1 MEKFK
6 LKIGE
11 KDLEV
16 EIKNLAVKANGSCWV
31 KYGDTVVMAT
41 VVMSKQEREGQ
52 NFFPLTVEYQEKFY
66 AAGKILGSRF
76 LRRENRPTDEAIIT
90 SRIIDR
96 SIRPR
101 FPKELKKEIQVIIT
115 CLSWDRENNP
125 DVLGLIASS
134 IALGISDIP
143 WHGPI
148 AAVRIGGKDNDF
160 IVNPTYNQKEGQNLD
175 IILAATPSKEDPC
188 LINMIEGEGNE
199 VSEETILGAVKFSKP
214 YLEKIIDF
222 QKEIIKKIGK
232 EKVVLPEKQIDQ
244 ELEQEIKKLLDGKLE
259 KAIYEGDEMQ
269 EVEILTKEV
278 LLLLEE
284 KYPGEGKTKYAS
296 IFLENEIDRIIH
308 ENIIKSEK
316 RPDKRQIDEI
326 RKISTEVGIL
336 PRTHGTGLFERGKT
350 KSLSILTLG
359 SPDDVKLVESMEAVG
374 KKRFMHHYNFPPYCS
389 GETKSLRGPGRRE
402 IGHGM
407 LAEKALLPVIPDFEE
422 FPYTIRIVSEILSS
436 NGSSSMASTCAS
448 SLSLMDSGIPI
459 KNHVAGIAIGL
470 MSNEKG
476 EYKILTDIQGPED
489 HYGDMDF
496 KIAGTKNGINAIQ
509 LDVKI
514 SGVNENII
522 KETLERGKK
531 ARLQILKEMEKTI
544 EKPRESLSKW
554 APRVY
559 ILQVDPGKIGEIIGP
574 GGKIIRSIT
583 EKSGAE
589 IKIDDSGKVFITAE
603 SEEAAQKAISQ
614 INDIT
619 REAKVGEIFQ
629 GTVKRILDFGGF
641 VEILPNQEGLVHISQ
656 LASFHVN
663 KVEDII
669 KVGDVV
675 SVKVISIDEQGRI
688 NLSMKEAKEQ
698 KG

>member
-6 LKIGE
+6 LKLGE

-16 EIKNLAVKANGSCWV
+16 EIKNLAEKANGSCWV

-41 VVMSKQEREGQ
+41 AVMSKQERENQ
-52 NFFPLTVEYQEKFY
+52 SFLPLTVEYQERFY

-76 LRRENRPTDEAIIT
+76 LRRESRPTDEAIIT

-96 SIRPR
+96 TIRPR
-101 FPKELKKEIQVIIT
+101 FPKGFKKEVQVMVT
-115 CLSWDRENNP
+115 CLSWDRENDP
-125 DVLGLIASS
+125 DVPGLIAAS

-143 WHGPI
+143 WKGPI
-148 AAVRIGGKDNDF
+148 AAVRIGEKNNGF
-160 IVNPTYNQKEGQNLD
+160 VLNPTYSQKEEENLD
-175 IILAATPSKEDPC
+175 IILASTPSNEDSC
-188 LINMIEGEGNE
+188 LINMIEGEGSD
-199 VSEETILGAVKFSKP
+199 VSEETILEAVKFSKP
-214 YLEKIIDF
+214 YLEKIINF
-222 QKEIIKKIGK
+222 QKEIIKKAGK
-232 EKVVLPEKQIDQ
+232 KKISLPEKQIDP
-244 ELEQEIKKLLDGKLE
+244 ETEQETKKFIEDKLE
-259 KAIYEGDEMQ
+259 KAIYRGDEME
-269 EVEILTKEV
+269 EVEALKEEV
-278 LLLLEE
+278 LLHIEE
-284 KYPGEGKTKYAS
+284 KHPGEDKAGYAS
-296 IFLENEIDRIIH
+296 AFLEDEIDRIVH

-326 RKISTEVGIL
+326 RKLSTQIGIL

-359 SPDDVKLVESMEAVG
+359 APGDVKLVEGMEFVG

-389 GETKSLRGPGRRE
+389 GETKPLRGPGRRE

-407 LAEKALLPVIPDFEE
+407 LAEKALSPVIPDFEE

-436 NGSSSMASTCAS
+436 NGSSSMASICSS
-448 SLSLMDSGIPI
+448 SLSLMDSGVPI
-459 KNHVAGIAIGL
+459 KNHVAGIAMGL
-470 MSNEKG
+470 ASNERG

-496 KIAGTKNGINAIQ
+496 KIAGTKNGVNAIQ

-514 SGVNENII
+514 SGINEKII

-544 EKPRESLSKW
+544 AEPRKNLSQW

-559 ILQVDPGKIGEIIGP
+559 ILQVNPEKIGEIIGP
-574 GGKIIRSIT
+574 GGKIIREIT

-589 IKIDDSGKVFITAE
+589 VNIENSGKVFITAE
-603 SEEAAQKAISQ
+603 SEESAQKAISR

-619 REAKVGEIFQ
+619 REAKVGEMFQ
-629 GTVKRILDFGGF
+629 GKVKRILDFGAF

-656 LASFHVN
+656 LAPFHVK

-669 KVGDVV
+669 KIGDVV

-688 NLSMKEAKEQ
+688 NLSMKDAK
-698 KG
+698 K

>member
-6 LKIGE
+6 LNLGE

-16 EIKNLAVKANGSCWV
+16 EIRNLAEKANGSCWV

-41 VVMSKQEREGQ
+41 AVMSSQERGDQ
-52 NFFPLTVEYQEKFY
+52 DFFPLTVEYQERFY

-125 DVLGLIASS
+125 DVLGLIAASV
-134 IALGISDIP
+134 ALGISDIP
-143 WHGPI
+143 WQGPI
-148 AAVRIGGKDNDF
+148 AAVRIGEKDNNF
-160 IVNPTYNQKEGQNLD
+160 ILNPTYSQKKEENLD
-175 IILAATPSKEDPC
+175 IILASTPSEKDPC
-188 LINMIEGEGNE
+188 LVNMIEGEGNE

-222 QKEIIKKIGK
+222 QKEIVKKIGK
-232 EKVVLPEKQIDQ
+232 KKTILPEKQIDR
-244 ELEQEIKKLLDGKLE
+244 EVEQEIKKLVEDKLE
-259 KAIYEGDEMQ
+259 KAIYEGNEMQ

-278 LLLLEE
+278 LSLIEE

-296 IFLENEIDRIIH
+296 TFLEAETDRIIH

-316 RPDKRQIDEI
+316 RPDKRRIDEI
-326 RKISTEVGIL
+326 RKLSMQVGIL

-350 KSLSILTLG
+350 KSLSVLTLG
-359 SPDDVKLVESMEAVG
+359 APDDVKLVEGMEAVG

-389 GETKSLRGPGRRE
+389 GETKPLRGPGRRE

-407 LAEKALLPVIPDFEE
+407 LAEKALFPVIPDFEE
-422 FPYTIRIVSEILSS
+422 FPYTLRIVSEILSS
-436 NGSSSMASTCAS
+436 NGSSSMASTCSS
-448 SLSLMDSGIPI
+448 SLSLMDSGVPI
-459 KNHVAGIAIGL
+459 KNHVAGIAMGL

-496 KIAGTKNGINAIQ
+496 KIAGTKNGVNAIQ
-509 LDVKI
+509 LDVKV
-514 SGVNENII
+514 SGINEEII

-531 ARLQILKEMEKTI
+531 AKLQILKEMEKTI
-544 EKPRESLSKW
+544 AEPRENLSKW

-559 ILQVDPGKIGEIIGP
+559 ILQVDSEKIGEIIGP
-574 GGKIIRSIT
+574 GGRIIRDII

-589 IKIDDSGKVFITAE
+589 VNIEDSGKVFVTAE
-603 SEEAAQKAISQ
+603 NEESAQKAISQ

-619 REAKVGEIFQ
+619 REAKIGEIFQ
-629 GTVKRILDFGGF
+629 GKVKRILDFGAF
-641 VEILPNQEGLVHISQ
+641 IEILPNQEGLVHISQ
-656 LASFHVN
+656 LASFHVK

-669 KVGDVV
+669 KIGDIVP
-675 SVKVISIDEQGRI
+675 VKVISIDEQGRI
-688 NLSMKEAKEQ
+688 NLSMKEVK
-698 KG
+698 K

>member
-6 LKIGE
+6 LNLGE

-16 EIKNLAVKANGSCWV
+16 EIRNLAEKANGSCWV

-41 VVMSKQEREGQ
+41 AVMSSQERGDQ
-52 NFFPLTVEYQEKFY
+52 DFFPLTVEYQERFY

-125 DVLGLIASS
+125 DVLGLIAASV
-134 IALGISDIP
+134 ALGISDIP
-143 WHGPI
+143 WQGPI
-148 AAVRIGGKDNDF
+148 AAVRIGEKDNNF
-160 IVNPTYNQKEGQNLD
+160 ILNPTYSQKKEENLD
-175 IILAATPSKEDPC
+175 IILASTPSEKDPC

-222 QKEIIKKIGK
+222 QKEIVKKIGK
-232 EKVVLPEKQIDQ
+232 KKTILPEKQTDQ
-244 ELEQEIKKLLDGKLE
+244 EVEQEIKKLVEDKLE
-259 KAIYEGDEMQ
+259 KAIYEGNEMQ
-269 EVEILTKEV
+269 EVEILIKEV
-278 LLLLEE
+278 LSLIEE

-296 IFLENEIDRIIH
+296 TFLEAETDRIIH

-316 RPDKRQIDEI
+316 RPDKRRIDEI
-326 RKISTEVGIL
+326 RKLSMQVGIL

-350 KSLSILTLG
+350 KSLSVLTLG
-359 SPDDVKLVESMEAVG
+359 APDDVKLVEGMEAVG

-389 GETKSLRGPGRRE
+389 GETKPLRGPGRRE

-407 LAEKALLPVIPDFEE
+407 LAEKALFPVIPDFEE
-422 FPYTIRIVSEILSS
+422 FPYTLRIVSEILSS
-436 NGSSSMASTCAS
+436 NGSSSMASTCSS
-448 SLSLMDSGIPI
+448 SLSLMDSGVPI
-459 KNHVAGIAIGL
+459 KNHVAGIAMGL

-496 KIAGTKNGINAIQ
+496 KIAGTKNGVNAIQ
-509 LDVKI
+509 LDVKV
-514 SGVNENII
+514 SGINEEII

-531 ARLQILKEMEKTI
+531 AKLQILKEMEKTI
-544 EKPRESLSKW
+544 AEPRENLSKW

-559 ILQVDPGKIGEIIGP
+559 ILQVDSEKIGEIIGP
-574 GGKIIRSIT
+574 GGRIIRDII

-589 IKIDDSGKVFITAE
+589 VNIEDSGKVFITAE
-603 SEEAAQKAISQ
+603 NEESAQKAISQ

-619 REAKVGEIFQ
+619 REAKIGEIFQ
-629 GTVKRILDFGGF
+629 GKVKRILDFGAF
-641 VEILPNQEGLVHISQ
+641 IEILPNQEGLVHISQ
-656 LASFHVN
+656 LASFHVK

-669 KVGDVV
+669 KIGDIVP
-675 SVKVISIDEQGRI
+675 VKVISIDEQGRI
-688 NLSMKEAKEQ
+688 NLSMKEVK
-698 KG
+698 K

>member
-6 LKIGE
+6 LNLGE

-16 EIKNLAVKANGSCWV
+16 EIRNLAEKANGSCWV

-41 VVMSKQEREGQ
+41 AVMSSQERGDQ
-52 NFFPLTVEYQEKFY
+52 DFFPLTVEYQERFY

-125 DVLGLIASS
+125 DVLGLIATSV
-134 IALGISDIP
+134 ALGISDIP
-143 WHGPI
+143 WQGPI
-148 AAVRIGGKDNDF
+148 AAVRIGEKDNNF
-160 IVNPTYNQKEGQNLD
+160 ILNPTYSQKKEENLD
-175 IILAATPSKEDPC
+175 IILASTPSEKDPC

-222 QKEIIKKIGK
+222 QKEIVKKIGK
-232 EKVVLPEKQIDQ
+232 KKTILPEKQTDQ
-244 ELEQEIKKLLDGKLE
+244 EVEQEIKKLVEDKLE
-259 KAIYEGDEMQ
+259 KAIYEGNEMQ

-278 LLLLEE
+278 LSLIEE

-296 IFLENEIDRIIH
+296 TFLEAETDRIIH

-316 RPDKRQIDEI
+316 RPDKRRIDEI
-326 RKISTEVGIL
+326 RKLSMQVGIL

-350 KSLSILTLG
+350 KSLSVLTLG
-359 SPDDVKLVESMEAVG
+359 APDDVKLVEGMEAVG

-389 GETKSLRGPGRRE
+389 GETKPLRGPGRRE

-407 LAEKALLPVIPDFEE
+407 LAEKALFPVIPDFEE
-422 FPYTIRIVSEILSS
+422 FPYTLRIVSEILSS
-436 NGSSSMASTCAS
+436 NGSSSMASTCSS
-448 SLSLMDSGIPI
+448 SLSLMDSGVPI
-459 KNHVAGIAIGL
+459 KNHVAGIAMGL

-496 KIAGTKNGINAIQ
+496 KIAGTKNGVNAIQ
-509 LDVKI
+509 LDVKV
-514 SGVNENII
+514 SGINEEII

-531 ARLQILKEMEKTI
+531 AKLQILKEMEKTI
-544 EKPRESLSKW
+544 AEPRENLSKW

-559 ILQVDPGKIGEIIGP
+559 ILQVDSEKIGEIIGP
-574 GGKIIRSIT
+574 GGRIIRDII

-589 IKIDDSGKVFITAE
+589 VNIEDSGKVFVTAE
-603 SEEAAQKAISQ
+603 NEESAQKAISQ

-619 REAKVGEIFQ
+619 REAKIGEIFQ
-629 GTVKRILDFGGF
+629 GKVKRILDFGAF
-641 VEILPNQEGLVHISQ
+641 IEILPNQEGLVHISQ
-656 LASFHVN
+656 LASFHVK

-669 KVGDVV
+669 KIGDIVP
-675 SVKVISIDEQGRI
+675 VKVISIDEQGRI
-688 NLSMKEAKEQ
+688 NLSMKEVKE
-698 KG
+698 

>member
-6 LKIGE
+6 LNLGE

-16 EIKNLAVKANGSCWV
+16 EIRNLAEKANGSCWV

-41 VVMSKQEREGQ
+41 AVMSSQERGDQ
-52 NFFPLTVEYQEKFY
+52 DFFPLTVEYQERFY

-125 DVLGLIASS
+125 DVLGLIATSV
-134 IALGISDIP
+134 ALGISDIP
-143 WHGPI
+143 WQGPI
-148 AAVRIGGKDNDF
+148 AAVRIGEKDNNF
-160 IVNPTYNQKEGQNLD
+160 ILNPTYSQKKEENLD
-175 IILAATPSKEDPC
+175 IILASTPSEKDPC

-222 QKEIIKKIGK
+222 QKEIVKKIGK
-232 EKVVLPEKQIDQ
+232 KKTILPEKQTDQ
-244 ELEQEIKKLLDGKLE
+244 EVEQEIKKLVEDKLE
-259 KAIYEGDEMQ
+259 KAIYEGNEMQ

-278 LLLLEE
+278 LSLIEE

-296 IFLENEIDRIIH
+296 TFLEAETDRIIH

-316 RPDKRQIDEI
+316 RPDKRRIDEI
-326 RKISTEVGIL
+326 RKLSMQIGIL

-350 KSLSILTLG
+350 KSLSVLTLG
-359 SPDDVKLVESMEAVG
+359 APDDVKLVEGMEAVG

-389 GETKSLRGPGRRE
+389 GETKPLRGPGRRE

-407 LAEKALLPVIPDFEE
+407 LAEKALFPVIPDFEE
-422 FPYTIRIVSEILSS
+422 FPYTLRIVSEILSS
-436 NGSSSMASTCAS
+436 NGSSSMASTCSS
-448 SLSLMDSGIPI
+448 SLSLMDSGVPI
-459 KNHVAGIAIGL
+459 KNHVAGIAMGL

-496 KIAGTKNGINAIQ
+496 KIAGTKNGVNAIQ
-509 LDVKI
+509 MDVKV
-514 SGVNENII
+514 SGINEEII

-531 ARLQILKEMEKTI
+531 AKLQILKEMEKTI
-544 EKPRESLSKW
+544 DKPRESLSKW

-559 ILQVDPGKIGEIIGP
+559 ILQVDSEKIGEIIGP
-574 GGKIIRSIT
+574 GGRIIRDII

-589 IKIDDSGKVFITAE
+589 VNIEDSGKVFVTAE
-603 SEEAAQKAISQ
+603 NEESAQKAISQ

-619 REAKVGEIFQ
+619 REAKIGEIFQ
-629 GTVKRILDFGGF
+629 GKVKRILDFGAF

-656 LASFHVN
+656 LASFHVK

-669 KVGDVV
+669 KIGDIVP
-675 SVKVISIDEQGRI
+675 VKVISIDEQGRI
-688 NLSMKEAKEQ
+688 NLSMKEVK
-698 KG
+698 K

>member
-6 LKIGE
+6 LNLGE

-16 EIKNLAVKANGSCWV
+16 EIRNLAEKANGSCWV

-41 VVMSKQEREGQ
+41 AVMSSQERGDQ
-52 NFFPLTVEYQEKFY
+52 DFFPLTVEYQERFY

-125 DVLGLIASS
+125 DVLGLIATSV
-134 IALGISDIP
+134 ALGISDIP
-143 WHGPI
+143 WQGPI
-148 AAVRIGGKDNDF
+148 AAVRIGEKDNNF
-160 IVNPTYNQKEGQNLD
+160 ILNPTYSQKKEENLD
-175 IILAATPSKEDPC
+175 IILASTPSEKDPC

-222 QKEIIKKIGK
+222 QKEIVKKIGK
-232 EKVVLPEKQIDQ
+232 KKTILPEKQIDR
-244 ELEQEIKKLLDGKLE
+244 EVEQEIKKLVEDKLE
-259 KAIYEGDEMQ
+259 KAIYEGNEMQ
-269 EVEILTKEV
+269 EVEILIKEV
-278 LLLLEE
+278 LSLIEE

-296 IFLENEIDRIIH
+296 TFLEAETDRIIH

-316 RPDKRQIDEI
+316 RPDKRRIDEI
-326 RKISTEVGIL
+326 RKLSMQVGIL

-350 KSLSILTLG
+350 KSLSVLTLG
-359 SPDDVKLVESMEAVG
+359 APDDVKLVEGMEAVG

-389 GETKSLRGPGRRE
+389 GETKPLRGPGRRE

-407 LAEKALLPVIPDFEE
+407 LAEKALFPVIPDFEE
-422 FPYTIRIVSEILSS
+422 FPYTLRIVSEILSS
-436 NGSSSMASTCAS
+436 NGSSSMASTCSS
-448 SLSLMDSGIPI
+448 SLSLMDSGVPI
-459 KNHVAGIAIGL
+459 KNHVAGIAMGL

-496 KIAGTKNGINAIQ
+496 KIAGTKNGVNAIQ
-509 LDVKI
+509 LDVKV
-514 SGVNENII
+514 SGINEEII

-531 ARLQILKEMEKTI
+531 AKLQILKEMEKTI
-544 EKPRESLSKW
+544 DKPRESLSKW

-559 ILQVDPGKIGEIIGP
+559 ILQVDSEKIGEIIGP
-574 GGKIIRSIT
+574 GGRIIRDII

-589 IKIDDSGKVFITAE
+589 VNIEDSGKVFVTAE
-603 SEEAAQKAISQ
+603 NEESAQKAISQ

-619 REAKVGEIFQ
+619 REAKIGEIFQ
-629 GTVKRILDFGGF
+629 GKVKRILDFGAF

-656 LASFHVN
+656 LASFHVK

-669 KVGDVV
+669 KIGDIVP
-675 SVKVISIDEQGRI
+675 VKVISIDEQGRI
-688 NLSMKEAKEQ
+688 NLSMKEVK
-698 KG
+698 K

>member
-6 LKIGE
+6 LNLGE

-16 EIKNLAVKANGSCWV
+16 EIRNLAEKANGSCWV

-41 VVMSKQEREGQ
+41 AVMSSQERGDQ
-52 NFFPLTVEYQEKFY
+52 DFFPLTVEYQERFY

-125 DVLGLIASS
+125 DVLGLIATSV
-134 IALGISDIP
+134 ALGISDIP
-143 WHGPI
+143 WQGPI
-148 AAVRIGGKDNDF
+148 AAVRIGEKDNNF
-160 IVNPTYNQKEGQNLD
+160 ILNPTYSQKKEENLD
-175 IILAATPSKEDPC
+175 IILASTPSEKDPC

-222 QKEIIKKIGK
+222 QKEIVKKIGK
-232 EKVVLPEKQIDQ
+232 KKTILPEKQIDR
-244 ELEQEIKKLLDGKLE
+244 EVEQEIKKLVEDKLE
-259 KAIYEGDEMQ
+259 KAIYEGNEMQ
-269 EVEILTKEV
+269 EVEILIKEV
-278 LLLLEE
+278 LSLIEE

-296 IFLENEIDRIIH
+296 TFLEAETDRIIH

-316 RPDKRQIDEI
+316 RPDKRRIDEI
-326 RKISTEVGIL
+326 RKLSMQVGIL

-350 KSLSILTLG
+350 KSLSVLTLG
-359 SPDDVKLVESMEAVG
+359 APDDVKLVEGMEAVG

-389 GETKSLRGPGRRE
+389 GETKPLRGPGRRE

-407 LAEKALLPVIPDFEE
+407 LAEKALFPVIPDFEE
-422 FPYTIRIVSEILSS
+422 FPYTLRIVSEILSS
-436 NGSSSMASTCAS
+436 NGSSSMASTCSS
-448 SLSLMDSGIPI
+448 SLSLMDSGVPI
-459 KNHVAGIAIGL
+459 KNHVAGIAMGL

-496 KIAGTKNGINAIQ
+496 KIAGTKNGVNAIQ
-509 LDVKI
+509 LDVKV
-514 SGVNENII
+514 SGINEEII

-531 ARLQILKEMEKTI
+531 AKLQILKEMEKTI
-544 EKPRESLSKW
+544 DKPRESLSKW

-559 ILQVDPGKIGEIIGP
+559 ILQVDSEKIGEIIGP
-574 GGKIIRSIT
+574 GGRIIRDII

-589 IKIDDSGKVFITAE
+589 VNIEDSGKVFVTAE
-603 SEEAAQKAISQ
+603 NEESAQKAISQ

-619 REAKVGEIFQ
+619 REAKIGEIFQ
-629 GTVKRILDFGGF
+629 GKVKRILDFGAF

-656 LASFHVN
+656 LASFHVK

-669 KVGDVV
+669 KIGDIVP
-675 SVKVISIDEQGRI
+675 VKVISIDEQGRI
-688 NLSMKEAKEQ
+688 NLSMKEVKE
-698 KG
+698 